1 MTSIFYKAGQRAA
14 FAKLGESSDMP
25 CNDSRAGTLMGHQE
39 DSESDQQLRP
49 REVKP
54 PTSATAGPQKIQ
66 GSPTDS
72 VNYAFDSMDAI
83 KPRGSNLPPNIEY
96 IGGGPMNE

>member
-1 MTSIFYKAGQRAA
+1 MISIFYKAGQRAA

-25 CNDSRAGTLMGHQE
+25 GFDTRAGVLSGHQE

-72 VNYAFDSMDAI
+72 VNYAFDSLDAI
-83 KPRGSNLPPNIEY
+83 KPRDSNLRSNTEY
-96 IGGGPMNE
+96 IGGGINE